1 MHVISASHKGRR
13 RAKVFSRSSLWVQS
27 GAKGTPR
34 MNSSGSREGD
44 RD

>member
-1 MHVISASHKGRR
+1 M
-13 RAKVFSRSSLWVQS
+13 KVFSRSSLWVQS
-27 GAKGTPR
+27 GAKAIPR